1 MMQKKSHILF
11 MEIVNNVDKIR
22 YVDCDLFL
30 LILNGC
36 MTQ

>member
-11 MEIVNNVDKIR
+11 MEIVNNVDKVR
-22 YVDCDLFL
+22 YVDCDLL
-30 LILNGC
+30 LLNLCGN